1 MAYLVRTGRL
11 IFRLWCLFAIDGKW
25 QGDAVMKR
33 VGVVMA
39 MLVLAGCGG
48 GAGGWSKAGI
58 SPETAEAD
66 FADCQS
72 QARAATRRDDA
83 IDADIMASRGQDWQ
97 RAGTLSIK
105 RDDMAMSTRGWAEQI
120 IGRCMAAKGYAP
132 AR

>member
-1 MAYLVRTGRL
+1 MNR
-11 IFRLWCLFAIDGKW
+11 I
-25 QGDAVMKR
+25 
-33 VGVVMA
+33 GVVVA
-39 MLVLAGCGG
+39 ILFLAGCGG
-48 GAGGWSKAGI
+48 TSGWSKAGT

-105 RDDMAMSTRGWAEQI
+105 RDNMAMSNRGWAEQI
-120 IGRCMAAKGYAP
+120 IGHCMAAKGYALVP
-132 AR
+132 VR

>member
-1 MAYLVRTGRL
+1 MASE
-11 IFRLWCLFAIDGKW
+11 
-25 QGDAVMKR
+25 GDAVMKR
-33 VGVVMA
+33 VGVVVT

-48 GAGGWSKAGI
+48 GADRWSKAGI
-58 SPETAEAD
+58 SPQTAEAD
-66 FADCQS
+66 FAECRS
-72 QARAATRRDDA
+72 EARAATRRDDA

-120 IGRCMAAKGYAP
+120 IDRCMSAKDYAP

>member
-1 MAYLVRTGRL
+1 MKQIGV
-11 IFRLWCLFAIDGKW
+11 IVAI
-25 QGDAVMKR
+25 
-33 VGVVMA
+33 
-39 MLVLAGCGG
+39 LVLTGCGG
-48 GAGGWSKAGI
+48 GTGGWAKAGI
-58 SPETAEAD
+58 SPEMAEAD
-66 FADCQS
+66 FAECQS

-120 IGRCMAAKGYAP
+120 IARCMAAKGYAP

>member
-1 MAYLVRTGRL
+1 
-11 IFRLWCLFAIDGKW
+11 
-25 QGDAVMKR
+25 MKR
-33 VGVVMA
+33 VGVVVA
-39 MLVLAGCGG
+39 ILVLAGCGG
-48 GAGGWSKAGI
+48 TGGWSKAGI

-66 FADCQS
+66 FADCQG
-72 QARAATRRDDA
+72 QARDATRRDDA

-120 IGRCMAAKGYAP
+120 VGRCMAAKGYAL